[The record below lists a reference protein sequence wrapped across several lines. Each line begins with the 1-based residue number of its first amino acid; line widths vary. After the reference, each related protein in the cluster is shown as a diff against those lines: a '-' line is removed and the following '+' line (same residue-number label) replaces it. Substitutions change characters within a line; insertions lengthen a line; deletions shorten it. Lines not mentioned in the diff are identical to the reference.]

1 MACSSGGAGV
11 LPRLRRADANSSSH
25 GIFLAPGR
33 PASRRGAAHLGTAKK
48 NQCLGQITP
57 HTQTPHVSTKWA
69 NFTSTAPA
77 MPTVELLLPPSRS
90 LNEVPCRCF
99 EWVCCANAARTK
111 NEIWNLSTRERRRQP
126 IKKPRRVAARLQETN
141 LIHACHDE
149 RETSNPTAPTHAASP
164 KQAAT
169 DPTLRLRLRMR
180 LQPDLHRLGDRLVAT
195 PVLRSIIP
203 HVASPCCRLA
213 RRSSWKRP
221 RRRRRRHGPTIDLV
235 APRTPG
241 VATAVLRDPSTVQE
255 DQSLSSPP
263 LPWLGRQRLLSSISS
278 ATPYPSKDPG
288 LCRRSSTCRATR
300 STEAV
305 RLESRLIISW
315 EPTVPAD

>member
-1 MACSSGGAGV
+1 MSHHHPLSASPSVPRFELVRVSSIQQYLA
-11 LPRLRRADANSSSH
+11 PRRLHSH
-25 GIFLAPGR
+25 GLQLWRGWSFAQAPQSRCQFQQPRHLPSPG

-48 NQCLGQITP
+48 NQCLEQITP
-57 HTQTPHVSTKWA
+57 HTQTPHISTKWA
-69 NFTSTAPA
+69 NFASTAPA

-90 LNEVPCRCF
+90 LNEVPCRWF

-111 NEIWNLSTRERRRQP
+111 NEIWNLSIRERRRQP

-195 PVLRSIIP
+195 PCPSF
-203 HVASPCCRLA
+203 HHSPCRFALLPVSPAFLLEAPPSPSPASWPYDRLGGA
-213 RRSSWKRP
+213 
-221 RRRRRRHGPTIDLV
+221 
-235 APRTPG
+235 
-241 VATAVLRDPSTVQE
+241 
-255 DQSLSSPP
+255 
-263 LPWLGRQRLLSSISS
+263 
-278 ATPYPSKDPG
+278 
-288 LCRRSSTCRATR
+288 
-300 STEAV
+300 
-305 RLESRLIISW
+305 
-315 EPTVPAD
+315 

>member
-25 GIFLAPGR
+25 GILLAPGR

-69 NFTSTAPA
+69 NFVSTAPA

-90 LNEVPCRCF
+90 LNEVPCRWF

-195 PVLRSIIP
+195 PCPSF
-203 HVASPCCRLA
+203 HHSPCRFALLPVSPALLVEAPPSPSPASWPYDRLGGA
-213 RRSSWKRP
+213 
-221 RRRRRRHGPTIDLV
+221 
-235 APRTPG
+235 
-241 VATAVLRDPSTVQE
+241 
-255 DQSLSSPP
+255 
-263 LPWLGRQRLLSSISS
+263 
-278 ATPYPSKDPG
+278 
-288 LCRRSSTCRATR
+288 
-300 STEAV
+300 
-305 RLESRLIISW
+305 
-315 EPTVPAD
+315 